1 MQLKQQRPKFL
12 NLLKIHLPVTG
23 ITSIAHRISGVLLF
37 LAIPGFIYLF
47 QLSVRDESGFNAV
60 GELLVCG
67 WVKVAVTLLVWVLAH
82 HVLAGIRYLLTDIA
96 IGMNLPA
103 ARASAW
109 FVNIA
114 SVCIFLL
121 IALVIWL

>member
-23 ITSIAHRISGVLLF
+23 ITSIAHRISGALLF
-37 LAIPGFIYLF
+37 LAIPGFIYFF
-47 QLSVRDESGFNAV
+47 QLSLRDENGFNEV
-60 GELLVCG
+60 HGLLTSIS
-67 WVKVAVTLLVWVLAH
+67 VKMIVTLLVWALAH

-96 IGMNLPA
+96 IGMDLPA

-114 SVCIFLL
+114 SLCIFLFL
-121 IALVIWL
+121 VLVIWL

>member
-23 ITSIAHRISGVLLF
+23 ITSIAHRISGALLF
-37 LAIPGFIYLF
+37 LAIPGFIYFF
-47 QLSVRDESGFNAV
+47 QLSLRDESGFTEV
-60 GELLVCG
+60 QGLLTSTS
-67 WVKVAVTLLVWVLAH
+67 VKVIVTVLVWALAH

-96 IGMNLPA
+96 IGMDLPA

-109 FVNIA
+109 FVNSA
-114 SVCIFLL
+114 SIGIFLL
-121 IALVIWL
+121 IVMVIWL

>member
-47 QLSVRDESGFNAV
+47 QLSLRDESGFTAV

-67 WVKVAVTLLVWVLAH
+67 WVKVAVTLLVWALAH
-82 HVLAGIRYLLTDIA
+82 HLLAGIRYLLTDIA
-96 IGMNLPA
+96 IGLHLPM
-103 ARASAW
+103 ARAIAW

-114 SVCIFLL
+114 SLCIFLL
-121 IALVIWL
+121 VATVIWL

>member
-47 QLSVRDESGFNAV
+47 QLSLRDESTFN
-60 GELLVCG
+60 GISELLANSA
-67 WVKVAVTLLVWVLAH
+67 VKVIVTLLVWALAH
-82 HVLAGIRYLLTDIA
+82 HLLAGIRYLLTDIA
-96 IGMNLPA
+96 IGLDLPA

-109 FVNIA
+109 LVNSA
-114 SVCIFLL
+114 SACIFLL
-121 IALVIWL
+121 IAVVMWL